1 MADLRI
7 VDSPLIP
14 KVDITGL
21 EKIPTGGSGNYSISL
36 DGVADYA
43 KESLDLANKTDV
55 QTSENGVKALLK
67 QHTDNLSNPHVVT
80 KSQVGLDNVDN
91 TADVDKPMSN
101 TVQAAITTLTNS
113 KADKTEV
120 YLKTETYNK
129 SEVDSALSNKPN
141 SNTVYTKI
149 QTDTLLNGRVSSV
162 NGKTGTSITLT
173 RNDLGISS
181 DEVMQQ
187 WTKEARFVQDESG
200 MNQQQFNDKT
210 VGTVESIT
218 DLLGITNPK
227 SGQVVFVKSIEKNY
241 TYTPDTTEVENGVT
255 VVSKWVMEV
264 PEAYYASWFATPNI
278 LVNQTPQLQIG
289 YDYATSKKKAFIVD
303 EKFNVDP
310 EVANGLKVGLFVR
323 SKSCLIFKKGL
334 GKIKLMPNASEG
346 YDIVRIED
354 VEDFLIFDLD
364 IEGDKS
370 EHLGTTGEWGYGL
383 TIYQCKNGYIR
394 SPYVSNTWGD
404 GIYIGKRWGV
414 LTDLVPLNITIDY
427 PIVDGAGR
435 NGISLT
441 CGENVI
447 INTPVVKNTKGKAPE
462 AGIDIEP
469 EEAGGA
475 LSRLSNC
482 KIHNATLIDNVSPI
496 NIFASKAGRRIEVNF
511 TGVTT
516 FKNSNASSADQFY
529 VYKRAV
535 MAGQSQSGLVYFER
549 LLWDSQRTNLIF
561 GLESPK
567 TGFKIE
573 IETLELM
580 GNANSVSFNW
590 QGTALIGQ
598 PYGDFTINKLSNSGI
613 NTSMSKF
620 FMENSTDLEIESPIN
635 HATNLNQFYDDPAH
649 YVKYAPKS
657 FGDIEHKW
665 VGFSQNTRV
674 MPNVVWVDPSV
685 APSDFI
691 TMYTGDDFRV
701 MKIGLF
707 SDTAIVGGGCSVNGL
722 SLLIDGVAKTTANT
736 KTLGGWIKFQNVSGG
751 RTRIFDQYGVW
762 TFS

>member
-1 MADLRI
+1 MADSTSIEQPFPIFFDKVGKPLDSGYVYIGEYGKNPQTNPIQTFWDEALTQPAVQPIRTI
-7 VDSPLIP
+7 NGYYSRYGTPSRVFIQGLSCSITVRDKYQIVVYSELKTSGKVAGLINASAILDDSGLSQQDINDKSVTTVDSIADL
-14 KVDITGL
+14 T
-21 EKIPTGGSGNYSISL
+21 SIS
-36 DGVADYA
+36 
-43 KESLDLANKTDV
+43 
-55 QTSENGVKALLK
+55 
-67 QHTDNLSNPHVVT
+67 
-80 KSQVGLDNVDN
+80 
-91 TADVDKPMSN
+91 KPKN
-101 TVQAAITTLTNS
+101 
-113 KADKTEV
+113 
-120 YLKTETYNK
+120 
-129 SEVDSALSNKPN
+129 
-141 SNTVYTKI
+141 
-149 QTDTLLNGRVSSV
+149 
-162 NGKTGTSITLT
+162 
-173 RNDLGISS
+173 
-181 DEVMQQ
+181 
-187 WTKEARFVQDESG
+187 
-200 MNQQQFNDKT
+200 
-210 VGTVESIT
+210 
-218 DLLGITNPK
+218 
-227 SGQVVFVKSIEKNY
+227 GQVVFVKSIEKNY

-441 CGENVI
+441 CGEDVI

-475 LSRLSNC
+475 LSRLNNC

-496 NIFASKAGRRIEVNF
+496 NIFASRASRTIEVDF

-516 FKNSNASSADQFY
+516 FVNTNPLSADQFY
-529 VYKRAV
+529 VYKRSVSATERQF
-535 MAGQSQSGLVYFER
+535 GKVYFER
-549 LLWDSQRTNLIF
+549 LVWDSQRANIIF
-561 GLESPK
+561 GLESPD
-567 TGFKIE
+567 TGLDIE
-573 IETLELM
+573 INNMELRGLVQSM
-580 GNANSVSFNW
+580 TFNW
-590 QGTALIGQ
+590 QGSAKLNQ
-598 PYGDFTINKLSNSGI
+598 PYGGLTINNLVNTGI
-613 NTSMSKF
+613 RTSMSNF
-620 FMENSTDLEIESPIN
+620 FMEDSTNLEIESPVLR
-635 HATNLNQFYDDPAH
+635 ATGLTQIYSDPAH

-657 FGDIEHKW
+657 FGDIEHIW

-674 MPNVVWVDPSV
+674 MPNVIWVDPTV

-691 TMYTGDDFRV
+691 TMYTGNDFRV

-707 SDTAIVGGGCSVNGL
+707 SDTEIIGGGCSVNGL
-722 SLLIDGVAKTTANT
+722 NLLVDGVSKTTANT
-736 KTLGGWIKFQNVSGG
+736 KTLGGWIKFQNISGG